1 MATPASHVPQT
12 PQVGRP
18 AGAEASVTD
27 PVIDPTAAAVD
38 AAVRRARA
46 AQRQIAHW
54 PQQRIDDLV
63 AAVAWQCYRD
73 DNARH
78 IARLSRRDTRL
89 GDTEHLHAMQ
99 RRRVLGV
106 LRDLHG
112 VRTTGVVEELPELG
126 LTRIAKPMG
135 VIAVASPATAPG
147 PGIVCNALPILKTR
161 NAAVFTPNP
170 RAHTTAREVVRLMR
184 EALEDADA
192 PADLFQCL
200 EVTGRAAGTALM
212 RAADQVVAIG
222 GPGTVRRAHESG
234 TPALGAGVG
243 NPTVLVDETADL
255 TAAAEAIAT
264 GASYN
269 NGTSCSSESNV
280 FVHRSV
286 ADRFRA
292 ELVRLGAHLCDGP
305 ATARI
310 RAALWP
316 DGRTLDR
323 ELIGRPAAAI
333 AEAAGVTDAG
343 KAAVLVLDC
352 PDPGPD
358 DPILREKISPL
369 LTLAVYDDFERAV
382 GVVRDILDR
391 CGRGHSCGIHTR
403 RDDRV
408 ALLADRIP
416 TCRVVVNQSTM
427 TNTGGFAT
435 GVPFTTTLSG
445 GTWAGTGGS
454 GNITWRDFL
463 NHTVVSRPIPEVLPD
478 ERLLFGRHW
487 AEHGGLAAQPV
498 PGESAAAGGAAPS
511 GAGSGRDGSVA
522 RDGVPLVR
530 DAPAGGRSASL
541 QGGRT
546 PGGDPVAGEA
556 LAIGEP
562 EAVGRAAPHPGS
574 PSRDGSVAGG
584 EVPAVEPGTCLPG
597 VPAPGRSPAGAQAGA
612 PTAPHPAVPTPPAP
626 GGPREEGSRHRV

>member
-1 MATPASHVPQT
+1 MAPQ
-12 PQVGRP
+12 
-18 AGAEASVTD
+18 AGPHST
-27 PVIDPTAAAVD
+27 TTAVD

-46 AQRQIAHW
+46 AQREFASW
-54 PQQRIDDLV
+54 PQDRVDDIV
-63 AAVAWQCYRD
+63 AAVAWQCFRE

-89 GDTEHLHAMQ
+89 GDTEHLYAMQ

-112 VRTTGVVEELPELG
+112 VRTVGVVEELPELG

-147 PGIVCNALPILKTR
+147 PGIVCNALPMLKTR

-170 RAHTTAREVVRLMR
+170 RAHTTAREVVRIMR
-184 EALEDADA
+184 EALSAAGA
-192 PADLFQCL
+192 PPDLLQCL

-255 TAAAEAIAT
+255 AAAAEEIAT
-264 GASYN
+264 GAAYN

-280 FVHRSV
+280 LVHRSV
-286 ADRFRA
+286 AGRFRA
-292 ELVRLGAHLCDGP
+292 ELARRGAHFCDGP
-305 ATARI
+305 GTARI

-316 DGRTLDR
+316 DGETLDR
-323 ELIGRPAAAI
+323 ELIGRPAAVI
-333 AEAAGVTDAG
+333 AEAAGITDAG
-343 KAAVLVLDC
+343 KATVLVLDC
-352 PDPGPD
+352 PDPDRD
-358 DPILREKISPL
+358 DPVLREKIAPL
-369 LTLAVYDDFERAV
+369 LTLAVYDDFDRAV
-382 GVVRDILDR
+382 TLVEGILDR
-391 CGRGHSCGIHTR
+391 CGRGHSCGIHTT

-427 TNTGGFAT
+427 TNTGSFSS

-445 GTWAGTGGS
+445 GSWGGTGGS
-454 GNITWRDFL
+454 GNITWRHFL
-463 NHTVVSRPIPEVLPD
+463 NHTVVSRPVPAVLPD

-487 AEHGGLAAQPV
+487 ET
-498 PGESAAAGGAAPS
+498 
-511 GAGSGRDGSVA
+511 
-522 RDGVPLVR
+522 
-530 DAPAGGRSASL
+530 AS
-541 QGGRT
+541 
-546 PGGDPVAGEA
+546 
-556 LAIGEP
+556 
-562 EAVGRAAPHPGS
+562 
-574 PSRDGSVAGG
+574 
-584 EVPAVEPGTCLPG
+584 
-597 VPAPGRSPAGAQAGA
+597 
-612 PTAPHPAVPTPPAP
+612 TPPAE
-626 GGPREEGSRHRV
+626 GGTREEGPTYRV